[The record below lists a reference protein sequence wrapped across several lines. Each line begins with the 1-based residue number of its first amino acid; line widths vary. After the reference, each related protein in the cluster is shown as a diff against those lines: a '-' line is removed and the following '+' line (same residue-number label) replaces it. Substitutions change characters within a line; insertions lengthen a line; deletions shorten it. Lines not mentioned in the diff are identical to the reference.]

1 MAQPK
6 QAFTELLETLT
17 QYTSLTVLKF
27 LTSTPNL
34 LFQADLHTSG
44 SNTGVKPGVQLKET

>member
-6 QAFTELLETLT
+6 QAFIELLETLT

-27 LTSTPNL
+27 LTSTPDL
-34 LFQADLHTSG
+34 PFQAYLYTSG